1 MNHVASRPGCG
12 KGNREE
18 HGTVLVVGLV
28 LLVAIGGL
36 AMAMTRSGVGEAQLQ
51 SSRAQGLRAY
61 YVAEGGLQ
69 ASIVDI
75 KSGGSGNIGSS
86 TAPLGFGGGTYW
98 VRAIPAGDT
107 FTITSCGILGA
118 QRRAVEMVL
127 APEITSPFAK
137 ALFGDLDLRGTGNI
151 FADSYDT
158 TLGTYAS
165 QAVHVD
171 PKTGETY
178 ARAHGHLGSNGN
190 IQISGSVTVF
200 GDVTPGPG
208 HAVLISGSSYISGS
222 TTPAA
227 APSPLAPVK
236 YEPPIPASGSLNS
249 SRTLN
254 AGIYHYTSVSLTASR
269 TVTCNGAV
277 TVYVDGDFKM
287 SGQSQWIVN
296 PGAKVVL
303 YHRGSTLDLTGQ
315 GLLNCDGL
323 PANFVV
329 YSVATSVAFTGSSGF
344 HGALYA
350 PNAVVTPVGTTD
362 IFGSF
367 VGRQIKISGGATF
380 HYDES
385 LSKTSDWKKTLHS
398 VSVRRAPFPEN

>member
-1 MNHVASRPGCG
+1 
-12 KGNREE
+12 
-18 HGTVLVVGLV
+18 VLVIGLI

-36 AMAMTRSGVGEAQLQ
+36 AMAFTRTGVGEAQLQ
-51 SSRAQGLRAY
+51 TSRAQGLKAY

-75 KSGGSGNIGSS
+75 KSGGSGNLGSS
-86 TAPLGFGGGTYW
+86 TAPLGFGGGSYW
-98 VRAIPAGDT
+98 VRAVPVGDT

-118 QRRAVEMVL
+118 QRRAIEMVV
-127 APEITSPFAK
+127 APEVTSLFTK
-137 ALFGDLDLRGTGNI
+137 ALFGDIDLRGTGNI

-165 QAVHVD
+165 QAVHHD
-171 PKTGETY
+171 LKTGETF
-178 ARAHGHLGSNGN
+178 ARAHGHLGSNGDV
-190 IQISGSVTVF
+190 QISGSVTVF

-227 APSPLAPVK
+227 APSPLAPVT
-236 YEPPIPASGSLNS
+236 YEPPIPASGSLTS
-249 SRTLN
+249 TKTLN
-254 AGIYHYTSVSLTASR
+254 GGVYHYTSVTLNSSR
-269 TVTCNGAV
+269 TVTCNGEV
-277 TVYVDGDFKM
+277 TIYVDGDFKM
-287 SGQSQWIVN
+287 SAQAQWVVN

-303 YHRGSTLDLTGQ
+303 YHRGSTLNITGR
-315 GLLNCDGL
+315 GLLNVDGL
-323 PANFVV
+323 PANFIV
-329 YSVATSVAFTGSSGF
+329 YSVATSVSFTGSSGF
-344 HGALYA
+344 HGAIYA
-350 PNAVVTPVGTTD
+350 PNALVTPTGTTD
-362 IFGSF
+362 IYGSF

-385 LSKTSDWKKTLHS
+385 LSKVSESLKTLHA